1 MHEASLAGGVLQLVD
16 ETAAREGFARVTRL
30 RLEVGALAGVEL
42 RALQFALEAI
52 APGTRLAGA
61 QIEFEEPPGQ
71 AWCLGCASTTP
82 LARRGDAC
90 QHCGDYRVQPTG
102 GTEFRLI
109 EMLVED

>member
-16 ETAAREGFARVTRL
+16 DTAAREGFARVTLL

-52 APGTRLAGA
+52 APGTRLQGA
-61 QIEFEEPPGQ
+61 RFEFEEPPGQ
-71 AWCLGCASTTP
+71 AWCLGCARSTP
-82 LARRGDAC
+82 LARRGEAC
-90 QHCGDYRVQPTG
+90 AHCGDYRVQPTG

-109 EMLVED
+109 DMLVED

>member
-16 ETAAREGFARVTRL
+16 DTAAREHFARVTVL

-52 APGTRLAGA
+52 APGTRLEGA
-61 QIEFEEPPGQ
+61 RFEFDEPPGQ
-71 AWCLGCASTTP
+71 AWCMGCASTTP

-90 QHCGDYRVQPTG
+90 RHCGDYRVQPTG
-102 GTEFRLI
+102 GMEFRLT
-109 EMLVED
+109 EMRVED